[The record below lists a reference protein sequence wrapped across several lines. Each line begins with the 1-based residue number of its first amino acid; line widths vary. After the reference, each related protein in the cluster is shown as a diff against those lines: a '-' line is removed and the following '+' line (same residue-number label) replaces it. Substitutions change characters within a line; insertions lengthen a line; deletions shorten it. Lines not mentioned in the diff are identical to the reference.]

1 MRIGLYISSMAQGG
15 AERAL
20 ARLSDLFYDKGNEV
34 YVIISDPMGS
44 KYPLSGKILYLDL
57 PSTTSKVKKI
67 IRIFQR
73 VKKLI
78 QIKKKYKLDVVISYL
93 NGANFINSF
102 AKVKN
107 TKSILTVHNFT
118 SVESRLIKRSK
129 IELFF
134 LKQAYKRADL
144 VLGVSESLTNDLRE
158 MFKIKKNIFKTW
170 YNFID
175 IETIKMNSGND
186 SLIEMQEFKEKHS
199 LVFSTIGRLEYA
211 KGFWHQLKIIKS
223 LRDKGENIGCFIVG
237 EGSHRSKIEEYIKR
251 NNLEDH
257 IILLGSKENP
267 FKYIKYSDLHFTTSV
282 YEGFQ
287 IVLVE
292 AMSIGLPVIASNC
305 LAGPSEILSNRR
317 EYKVNDRILKEE
329 FGILLPPMSEKEDF
343 SDDIDGYETILN
355 DLISIINNKD
365 LLEYYS
371 KQSIKRAVT
380 FSKENAYNVLMDM
393 IKEIKE

>member
-1 MRIGLYISSMAQGG
+1 MKIGLYISSMGQGG
-15 AERAL
+15 SERVL

-34 YVIISDPMGS
+34 YVIISDSMQS
-44 KYPLSGKILYLDL
+44 KYTLSGKVIYLDL

-73 VKKLI
+73 VKKLR
-78 QIKKKYKLDVVISYL
+78 QIKKEYKLDVVISFL
-93 NGANFINSF
+93 NGANFVNTFSKI
-102 AKVKN
+102 KN
-107 TKSILTVHNFT
+107 TKSILTVSSFT
-118 SVESRLIKRSK
+118 SLESKLIKRSK

-134 LKQAYKRADL
+134 LKYAYKKADL
-144 VLGVSESLTNDLRE
+144 VLGFSKTLTNDL
-158 MFKIKKNIFKTW
+158 MQIFKNTKFKTW
-170 YNFID
+170 YPFID
-175 IETIKMNSGND
+175 IDNEEIQLYDDTIAK
-186 SLIEMQEFKEKHS
+186 IENLKRSHKI
-199 LVFSTIGRLEYA
+199 VFSTIGRLVYA

-329 FGILLPPMSEKEDF
+329 FGILLPPMSEKDDF
-343 SDDIDGYETILN
+343 SDDIGGYETIVN
-355 DLISIINNKD
+355 DLIPIINNKD
-365 LLEYYS
+365 LLAYYS